1 MELEQTGGIYLP
13 GHSEKRIKIS
23 YPRIIYTDSYGNYS
37 CGSTFGFSSCWSL
50 QNLQNNANPIVQ
62 MSYREISLYLPDRCD
77 YSFLEGLIYYNLE
90 FIYKRAIDH
99 PDLSFFGGYLYNAFQ
114 SLSVTSKELVQS
126 FFSQQFGTT
135 DPDAILKIIKSRGIL
150 DFTEE
155 ITPADIMESL
165 FEIIGLKFRDALEK
179 NLKRYFIDC
188 AQNYL
193 ASTTNNVLDLKDYS
207 LSTIIINNK

>member
-1 MELEQTGGIYLP
+1 MELEQTGGIYLS

-37 CGSTFGFSSCWSL
+37 CGSTFGFSSSGSL
-50 QNLQNNANPIVQ
+50 QNLQNNAIVQ
-62 MSYREISLYLPDRCD
+62 MSYRELSLYLPDRCD
-77 YSFLEGLIYYNLE
+77 YSFLEGLICYNLE
-90 FIYKRAIDH
+90 FIYKRSIDH
-99 PDLSFFGGYLYNAFQ
+99 PRTSFFDGYLFNAFQ

-126 FFSQQFGTT
+126 FFSQQFGST
-135 DPDAILKIIKSRGIL
+135 DPDAILKIIKSRVIL

-165 FEIIGLKFRDALEK
+165 FEIIGLKFRDTLEK
-179 NLKRYFIDC
+179 SLKKYFIDC

-193 ASTTNNVLDLKDYS
+193 TSTTNNVLDLKDYS